1 MKKSPRIFIFSR
13 DRTFY
18 REAVREM
25 RSLGSC
31 HAADD
36 FQDLR
41 IDLLEKCEAI
51 IMDLHLSQENQLNFF
66 KKNMEQLHRPAVIV
80 VTDEHDSD
88 LIETAI
94 TLGAWDYFQKPV
106 FWKRLRESVGRALE
120 ASSTLSAINYGDFK
134 RCGIIGSSRSINS
147 CLTTLAS
154 FARSNSNVLIYGETG
169 TGKELFS
176 RAVHLNS
183 PRSHKPFIIIDCAAL
198 PENLV
203 ESTLFGH
210 EKGAFTTADKKH
222 TGLIRQAHGGS
233 LFLDEIGELSLNT
246 QKLFLRVLQERR
258 FRPVGSATEIF
269 CDFRLVAATNKDL
282 DRMCAEG
289 TFRRDLLFRL
299 HSFALTLP
307 PLNSREEDVL
317 ELMYYFLDRICK
329 KHGLENKQ
337 PSPEVI
343 DAFAGYSWPGN
354 VRELIN
360 TLEHMAITARHEP
373 VIQPEHL
380 PLPLKVFCKQQV
392 MEKDMMQACTES
404 QEPARD
410 EEFPKIKEYREQA
423 IARIEKKYLEELLQ
437 ASGKDMPT
445 ACRLSGLSR
454 PRLYAMLKK
463 YGLSPVKH
471 RKI

>member
-1 MKKSPRIFIFSR
+1 LKKSPRIFIYSR
-13 DRTFY
+13 DRAFY

-25 RSLGSC
+25 RSLCSC

-41 IDLLEKCEAI
+41 TDLLEKCEAVI
-51 IMDLHLSQENQLNFF
+51 LDLHLSKDTHLSFF
-66 KKNMEQLHRPAVIV
+66 RKNMEQPRRPAVIV
-80 VTDEHDSD
+80 VTDEKDPD
-88 LIETAI
+88 LIKTAI
-94 TLGAWDYFQKPV
+94 TLGAWDYFHKPV

-120 ASSTLSAINYGDFK
+120 ASSTLSAINDDDFK
-134 RCGIIGSSRSINS
+134 RCGIVGSSRSISS
-147 CLTTLAS
+147 CLVTIAS
-154 FARSNSNVLIYGETG
+154 FARSNSSVLIYGETG

-183 PRSHKPFIIIDCAAL
+183 PRSHKPFVIIDCAAL

-222 TGLIRQAHGGS
+222 PGLIRQAHGGS

-269 CDFRLVAATNKDL
+269 CNFRLIAATNKDL
-282 DRMCAEG
+282 ERMCAEG

-307 PLNSREEDVL
+307 PLKSREEDVM

-360 TLEHMAITARHEP
+360 TLEHTAITARHEP

-380 PLPLKVFCKQQV
+380 PLPLKVFCKQQT
-392 MEKDMMQACTES
+392 MEKDMMQALTGN
-404 QEPARD
+404 QAPALK
-410 EEFPKIKEYREQA
+410 EKFPKIKEYREQA
-423 IARIEKKYLEELLQ
+423 LARIEKKYLEELMQ
-437 ASGKDMPT
+437 ASGKHMPT
-445 ACRLSGLSR
+445 ACSISGLSR

-463 YGLSPVKH
+463 YGLSPVKS
-471 RKI
+471 RKP